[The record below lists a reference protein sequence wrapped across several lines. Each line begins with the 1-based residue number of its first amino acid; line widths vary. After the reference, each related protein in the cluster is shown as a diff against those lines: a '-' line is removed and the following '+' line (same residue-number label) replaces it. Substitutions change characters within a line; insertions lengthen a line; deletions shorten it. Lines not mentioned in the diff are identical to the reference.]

1 LDVGNLIKLLIAL
14 LVVQIGLVAWVNR
27 SSDQLDTFSATEP
40 LLNVDAA
47 DVDRLII
54 DEQGK
59 ASLVIKREGGQWVL
73 PDQGGFPVS
82 AKKLDGFLKK
92 LLATQS
98 SWPVGRTQVAA
109 RQLKV
114 GEDEFERKIR
124 LLNKDGVLG
133 EIYLGSSPGFRKVH
147 ARLDGAANTYAID
160 FNAFDAPT
168 NPADWYDRDFL
179 RLTGADLER
188 IDMGAY
194 ALIRG
199 EKGFELEGLA
209 ADEQTNMATADQ
221 VVRAVTTL
229 VFTDELG
236 EKGKETF
243 ERSEL
248 VLQFTVKAKDGESVE
263 YTVVSPEE
271 ADHYVLKAS
280 KYPYHF
286 KVGKKKFDD
295 LRGVDRLQLVEG
307 KAGKAEST
315 AEKKEG

>member
-1 LDVGNLIKLLIAL
+1 VGNLIKLLIVL
-14 LVVQIGLVAWVNR
+14 LVVQLGLVAWVNR
-27 SSDQLDTFSATEP
+27 SSDELDAFRPTEP
-40 LLNVDAA
+40 LLEVNVA
-47 DVDRLII
+47 DVDQLII

-59 ASLVIKREGGQWVL
+59 PSLVIKREGEQWVL
-73 PDQGGFPVS
+73 PATGGFPVS
-82 AKKLDGFLKK
+82 VKQLDGFLKK
-92 LLATQS
+92 LLAAKL
-98 SWPVGRTQVAA
+98 SWPVGRTRVAA

-124 LLNKDGVLG
+124 LLNKDRVLG

-168 NPADWYDRDFL
+168 NPADWYDRDLL
-179 RLTGADLER
+179 RLADADLER
-188 IDMGAY
+188 IDMGSY
-194 ALIRG
+194 ALIRS
-199 EKGFELEGLA
+199 ENGFELEGLA
-209 ADEQTNMATADQ
+209 SDKQTNKARADQ

-229 VFTDELG
+229 GFMDELG
-236 EKGKETF
+236 EKGQETF

-248 VLQFTVKAKDGESVE
+248 VLQFKVKPKDGEPIE
-263 YTVVSPEE
+263 YTVVSPEA

-295 LRGVDRLQLVEG
+295 LRGTDRLQLVED
-307 KAGKAEST
+307 KVE
-315 AEKKEG
+315 KEGEGES